1 MVSQVN
7 LSSEAACRKAYLN
20 YHCYGNTMN
29 LTPQEMGEITSTWSN
44 KLSSWQV
51 TVNQD
56 INEYEF
62 DDDDYAQYK
71 NRGKQAGET
80 ATGYKKN
87 QGGDIAAVTGH
98 MMGGAVSAT
107 FGTAASAG
115 VGSKLMTKTT
125 TAASQKLIE
134 KTCEKAAEKGG
145 DQAAIEASETIAS
158 EGEKSTQPSM
168 SFFR

>member
-44 KLSSWQV
+44 KISSWQV

-62 DDDDYAQYK
+62 DDSEYEQYK
-71 NRGKQAGET
+71 SL
-80 ATGYKKN
+80 GY
-87 QGGDIAAVTGH
+87 
-98 MMGGAVSAT
+98 
-107 FGTAASAG
+107 
-115 VGSKLMTKTT
+115 TT
-125 TAASQKLIE
+125 SVICHQLNA
-134 KTCEKAAEKGG
+134 
-145 DQAAIEASETIAS
+145 DH
-158 EGEKSTQPSM
+158 
-168 SFFR
+168 